1 MIEYLFT
8 STLIDRNDATWQ
20 CFGISFK
27 SCKPECG
34 KLDADLGRWNKIHL
48 ACFHAVIVV
57 IHFQIDNHS
66 KNTQSYM
73 LSVYKNKRF

>member
-1 MIEYLFT
+1 
-8 STLIDRNDATWQ
+8 
-20 CFGISFK
+20 
-27 SCKPECG
+27 
-34 KLDADLGRWNKIHL
+34 
-48 ACFHAVIVV
+48 VIVV